1 MQVFTA
7 MRAVH
12 ETKQDHARLEAYQEE
27 GGILFICVWFK
38 FCVVVKTYCLKKCY
52 QITEIC

>member
-12 ETKQDHARLEAYQEE
+12 ETKQDHARLEAYQGE

-38 FCVVVKTYCLKKCY
+38 FCVVVKTYCLKKC
-52 QITEIC
+52 